1 MIDSEFADFIR
12 GLKVLVDASIPGGS
26 YIAHG
31 HLCVQL
37 TKELDDKKR
46 LRDCVIVDG
55 RDQRAIVTASP
66 GGRQLSVSVSSG
78 VRVYRG

>member
-1 MIDSEFADFIR
+1 MIDSEFANFIR
-12 GLKVLVDASIPGGS
+12 ELKVLVDASIPGGS

-31 HLCVQL
+31 HLRVRL

-46 LRDCVIVDG
+46 LRDCVTVEG
-55 RDQRAIVTASP
+55 GGQRAIVTASP
-66 GGRQLSVSVSSG
+66 GGRQLSVSISSG